1 MNHHLCKYIFTDD
14 EIRNNKPQILSS
26 NKNSRENSEEYVKTF
41 KDALSQLQN
50 YIQHEATKLNDIHQ
64 ERSEMNPT
72 SDTNEEEGEVD
83 RPFMT
88 GGYSFEKRMI
98 SNAKDRKRPFMTGGN
113 SFGKRMTFDAKDRKR
128 PFMTGGYS
136 FGKRMI
142 SNAKDRKVYDTSLSH
157 SDLRTGDGFRDV
169 RIQSDPFDKRDIGNN
184 EFNVGDGMISKV
196 GRPFSIDYNFEKR
209 FNNAQ
214 LLKETKRPFVFSSGY
229 KFGKRSKYAGEF
241 FDERKRPFVLGG
253 GYKGYKLRK
262 RFHGDHDFTVERKRP
277 FVLSGGYKG
286 YKFGKRFH
294 GDHDFTVER
303 KRPFVFSSGGYKF
316 GKRSHGEGEFFDE
329 RKRPF
334 VFSGSNQFGKRFHG
348 DSEFFDE
355 RKRPFVFSGGYQ
367 FGKRSVRDG
376 LIPFIPYDGG
386 NLIFTDKRSQ
396 SNDLSIENKPSG
408 NNKHLEKRP
417 FVMSG
422 GYSTHKKRPFSRRTS
437 YRKNPIFIGSG
448 FRFGKRQ
455 HWEKDPIYNSEISID
470 SKESNPSELLFDDK
484 DNSPSVNIQTDIE
497 NSIVMDKQT
506 TQLEDGQADDISQ
519 LENGEGDDISQLEN
533 GEGDDISLL
542 NKDDYINKRPFIMSG
557 LYQRHIKRPILVS
570 NSWKLPMRVGSGF
583 RFGKRDDTGSE
594 IYHFDNFK
602 QKRRFVMNFGKRER
616 EMIEMPTKFER
627 RSFSFRNDYHFNK
640 LRQQSK
646 TYNDKRPIYLD
657 RPFSVNYRNN
667 ETEKFSDRG
676 GYVNN
681 KRNDEQQ
688 GEYDTLN
695 PEQGMSYLPFYPM
708 KRPFMTSGGGFR
720 SKIGKR
726 PFVIGSSRGYK
737 FGK

>member
-1 MNHHLCKYIFTDD
+1 MNHHLCKYIFTDN
-14 EIRNNKPQILSS
+14 EIRNNKPQILCS

-50 YIQHEATKLNDIHQ
+50 YIQHEAIKLNNIHQ
-64 ERSEMNPT
+64 ERSKMNPKIY
-72 SDTNEEEGEVD
+72 TNEEEGEVD
-83 RPFMT
+83 
-88 GGYSFEKRMI
+88 
-98 SNAKDRKRPFMTGGN
+98 
-113 SFGKRMTFDAKDRKR
+113 R

-142 SNAKDRKVYDTSLSH
+142 SNAKDRKRPFMTGGYSFGKRMIFDAKDRKRPFMTGGYSFGKRIISNAKDRKIYDTSLSH

-169 RIQSDPFDKRDIGNN
+169 R
-184 EFNVGDGMISKV
+184 
-196 GRPFSIDYNFEKR
+196 KR

-229 KFGKRSKYAGEF
+229 KFEKRSKYAGEF
-241 FDERKRPFVLGG
+241 FDERKRPFVLSG
-253 GYKGYKLRK
+253 GYKGYKLGK
-262 RFHGDHDFTVERKRP
+262 RFQSDHDFTDERKRP
-277 FVLSGGYKG
+277 FVFSGGYKG
-286 YKFGKRFH
+286 YKLGKRFH
-294 GDHDFTVER
+294 GDHDFTDER

-316 GKRSHGEGEFFDE
+316 GKRSHGEGE
-329 RKRPF
+329 
-334 VFSGSNQFGKRFHG
+334 V
-348 DSEFFDE
+348 FDE

-376 LIPFIPYDGG
+376 LIPFIPYGG
-386 NLIFTDKRSQ
+386 KNLIFTDKRSH

-408 NNKHLEKRP
+408 NYKHLEKRP

-422 GYSTHKKRPFSRRTS
+422 GYSTHKKRPFSRRTP

-470 SKESNPSELLFDDK
+470 GKESNPSELLFDDK
-484 DNSPSVNIQTDIE
+484 DNNPSVNIQTDMD

-506 TQLEDGQADDISQ
+506 TKLEDGDADDISQ
-519 LENGEGDDISQLEN
+519 LENGEADDIFQLEN
-533 GEGDDISLL
+533 GGADDISLT
-542 NKDDYINKRPFIMSG
+542 NKDYHINKRPFIMSG

-570 NSWKLPMRVGSGF
+570 NSWKLPMIVGSGF
-583 RFGKRDDTGSE
+583 RFGKRDETESE

-602 QKRRFVMNFGKRER
+602 QKRRFAMNFDKRER
-616 EMIEMPTKFER
+616 EMIELPIKLER

-646 TYNDKRPIYLD
+646 TNNDKRPIYLD
-657 RPFSVNYRNN
+657 RPFSVNDRNN
-667 ETEKFSDRG
+667 EKDKSSDRG

-695 PEQGMSYLPFYPM
+695 PEQGMSYLPFHSM
-708 KRPFMTSGGGFR
+708 KRPFMTSGGGFK